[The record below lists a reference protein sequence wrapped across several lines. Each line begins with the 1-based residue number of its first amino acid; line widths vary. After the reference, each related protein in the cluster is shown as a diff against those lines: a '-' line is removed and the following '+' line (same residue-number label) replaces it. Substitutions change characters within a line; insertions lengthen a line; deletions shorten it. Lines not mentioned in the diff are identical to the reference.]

1 MTWDIPAALKSGIDL
16 IDKFIPDTDAKN
28 RAKEAWQLRVLE
40 IAAQE
45 ATQQSQTNTAEAGHA
60 SLFVSGWRPAV
71 GWVCAAS
78 FAWVCVGQPLFSWTY
93 VLLTKQPAPVIALPT
108 EMLMTTLLG
117 MLGLGTLRT
126 LEKIKGV
133 NAR

>member
-1 MTWDIPAALKSGIDL
+1 MMWDIPAMVKTGLDI
-16 IDKFIPDTDAKN
+16 IDKVVPDADAK
-28 RAKEAWQLRVLE
+28 RKAQEAWQLRVLE

-45 ATQQSQTNTAEAGHA
+45 AAQQSQTNTAEAGHA

-78 FAWVCVGQPLFSWTY
+78 FGWVCVGQPLCSWTY
-93 VLLTKQPAPVIALPT
+93 VLFTKQPAPVIALPT

-133 NAR
+133 NAK

>member
-1 MTWDIPAALKSGIDL
+1 MTWDIPAMIKSGVDL

-45 ATQQSQTNTAEAGHA
+45 ATQQSETNTAEAAHA

-133 NAR
+133 NAK

>member
-1 MTWDIPAALKSGIDL
+1 MTWDIPAALKSGLDL
-16 IDKFIPDTDAKN
+16 IDKFVPDTDAKN

-45 ATQQSQTNTAEAGHA
+45 ATQQSATNTTEASHP
-60 SLFVSGWRPAV
+60 SLFISGWRPFV
-71 GWVCAAS
+71 GWVCGFS
-78 FAWVCVGQPLFSWTY
+78 FAWICFGQPLFSWIY
-93 VLLTKQPAPVIALPT
+93 VLITKQPAPVVELPT

-126 LEKIKGV
+126 LEKIKQV
-133 NAR
+133 ASK

>member
-1 MTWDIPAALKSGIDL
+1 MTWDIPAMVKSGLEI
-16 IDKFIPDTDAKN
+16 IDKVVPDADAKR
-28 RAKEAWQLRVLE
+28 RAQEAWQLRVLE

-45 ATQQSQTNTAEAGHA
+45 STQQSQTNTVEAAHP
-60 SLFVSGWRPAV
+60 SLFTSGWRPFV
-71 GWVCAAS
+71 GWVCGFS
-78 FAWVCVGQPLFSWTY
+78 FAWICFGQPLFSWTY
-93 VLLTKQPAPVIALPT
+93 VLVTKQPAPVVELPT

-133 NAR
+133 NAK

>member
-1 MTWDIPAALKSGIDL
+1 MVRTGLEI
-16 IDKFIPDTDAKN
+16 IDKVVPDADAKR
-28 RAKEAWQLRVLE
+28 RAQEAWQLRVLE

-45 ATQQSQTNTAEAGHA
+45 AAQQSATNTAEAGHA

-133 NAR
+133 NSK

>member
-1 MTWDIPAALKSGIDL
+1 MTWDIPAMVKSGVDL

-45 ATQQSQTNTAEAGHA
+45 ATQQSATNTAEADHK

-71 GWVCAAS
+71 GWVCAFS
-78 FAWVCVGQPLFSWTY
+78 FAWICFGQPLFSWVY
-93 VLLTKQPAPVIALPT
+93 VLTTKQPAPVVELPT

-126 LEKIKGV
+126 LEKIKSV
-133 NAR
+133 AAK

>member
-45 ATQQSQTNTAEAGHA
+45 ATQQSATNTVEAAHP
-60 SLFVSGWRPAV
+60 SLFIGGWRPAV
-71 GWVCAAS
+71 GWVCAFS
-78 FAWVCVGQPLFSWTY
+78 FGWICFGQPLFSWVY
-93 VLLTKQPAPVIALPT
+93 VLTTKQPSPVVELPT
-108 EMLMTTLLG
+108 EMLMTVLLG

-126 LEKIKGV
+126 LEKIKSV
-133 NAR
+133 AAK

>member
-1 MTWDIPAALKSGIDL
+1 MTWDIPAMVRTGLEI
-16 IDKFIPDTDAKN
+16 IDKVVPDTEAK
-28 RAKEAWQLRVLE
+28 RKAQEAWQLRVLE

-45 ATQQSQTNTAEAGHA
+45 ATQQSHTNTAEAAHP

-78 FAWVCVGQPLFSWTY
+78 FGWVCVGQPLFSWTY
-93 VLLTKQPAPVIALPT
+93 VLITKQPAPVIALPT

-133 NAR
+133 NAK

>member
-1 MTWDIPAALKSGIDL
+1 MTWDIPAMIKSGVDL

-28 RAKEAWQLRVLE
+28 RAKEQWQLRVLE

-45 ATQQSQTNTAEAGHA
+45 ATQQSQTNTAEAAHA

-71 GWVCAAS
+71 GWVCAFS
-78 FAWVCVGQPLFSWTY
+78 FGWICFGQPLFSWTY
-93 VLLTKQPAPVIALPT
+93 VLVTKQPAPVVELPT

-126 LEKIKGV
+126 LEKIKSV
-133 NAR
+133 AAK

>member
-1 MTWDIPAALKSGIDL
+1 MTWDIPAAIKSGLDL
-16 IDKFIPDTDAKN
+16 IDKFVPDTDAKN

-45 ATQQSQTNTAEAGHA
+45 ATQQSTTNTVEAA
-60 SLFVSGWRPAV
+60 NPSLFTSGWRPFV
-71 GWVCAAS
+71 GWVCGFS
-78 FAWVCVGQPLFSWTY
+78 FLWICFGQPLFSWIY
-93 VLLTKQPAPVIALPT
+93 VLVTKQPAPVVELPT

-126 LEKIKGV
+126 LEKIKSV
-133 NAR
+133 ASK

>member
-1 MTWDIPAALKSGIDL
+1 MTWDVPAMIKSGVDL
-16 IDKFIPDTDAKN
+16 IDKFVPDTDAKN

-45 ATQQSQTNTAEAGHA
+45 ATQQSQTNTTEAAHA

-93 VLLTKQPAPVIALPT
+93 VLATKQPAPVIALPT

-133 NAR
+133 NAK

>member
-1 MTWDIPAALKSGIDL
+1 MTWDVPAAIKSGLDL
-16 IDKFIPDTDAKN
+16 IEKFVPDTDAKN

-93 VLLTKQPAPVIALPT
+93 VLATKQPAPVIALPT

-133 NAR
+133 NAK

>member
-1 MTWDIPAALKSGIDL
+1 MTWDIPAMIKSGVDL

-45 ATQQSQTNTAEAGHA
+45 ATQQSATNTVEASNP
-60 SLFVSGWRPAV
+60 SLFTSGWRPFV
-71 GWVCAAS
+71 GWVCGFS
-78 FAWVCVGQPLFSWTY
+78 FLWICFGQPLFSWIY
-93 VLLTKQPAPVIALPT
+93 VLVTKQPAPVVELPT

-126 LEKIKGV
+126 LEKIKSV
-133 NAR
+133 ASK

>member
-1 MTWDIPAALKSGIDL
+1 MIKSGVDL

-45 ATQQSQTNTAEAGHA
+45 ATQQSQTNTAEAAHA
-60 SLFVSGWRPAV
+60 SLFVSGWRPFV
-71 GWVCAAS
+71 GWACGFA
-78 FAWVCVGQPLFSWTY
+78 FAWICFGQPLFSWTY
-93 VLLTKQPAPVIALPT
+93 VLITKQPAPVVELPT
-108 EMLMTTLLG
+108 EMLMTVLLG

-126 LEKIKGV
+126 LERIKGV
-133 NAR
+133 NAK

>member
-1 MTWDIPAALKSGIDL
+1 MTWDIPAMIKSGVDL

-45 ATQQSQTNTAEAGHA
+45 ATQQSQTNTAEAAHA

-133 NAR
+133 NAK

>member
-1 MTWDIPAALKSGIDL
+1 MIWDIPAMIKSGVDL
-16 IDKFIPDTDAKN
+16 IDKFVPDADAKN
-28 RAKEAWQLRVLE
+28 RAREAWQLKVLE
-40 IAAQE
+40 IAAAE
-45 ATQQSQTNTAEAGHA
+45 AQQQSQTNTAEAQNA

-71 GWVCAAS
+71 GWVCALS
-78 FAWVCVGQPLFSWTY
+78 FAWVCVGQPMFSWLY
-93 VLLTKQPAPVIALPT
+93 VLTTKQPAPVIALPT

-133 NAR
+133 SSK

>member
-1 MTWDIPAALKSGIDL
+1 MTWDVPAMIKSGVDL

-45 ATQQSQTNTAEAGHA
+45 ATQQSQTNTAEAAHA
-60 SLFVSGWRPAV
+60 SLFVSGWRPFV
-71 GWVCAAS
+71 GWACGFA
-78 FAWVCVGQPLFSWTY
+78 FAWICFGQPLFSWTY
-93 VLLTKQPAPVIALPT
+93 VLITKQPAPVVELPT

-133 NAR
+133 NAK

>member
-1 MTWDIPAALKSGIDL
+1 MIWDFPALLKTGIDL
-16 IDKFIPDTDAKN
+16 LDKVIPDADAK
-28 RAKEAWQLRVLE
+28 RKAQEAWQLRVLE

-45 ATQQSQTNTAEAGHA
+45 ATQQSATNTAEAGHA

-133 NAR
+133 NAK

>member
-1 MTWDIPAALKSGIDL
+1 MTWDIPAMVRTGLEI
-16 IDKFIPDTDAKN
+16 IDKVVPDTEAK
-28 RAKEAWQLRVLE
+28 RKAQEAWQLRVLE

-45 ATQQSQTNTAEAGHA
+45 ATQQSQTNTAEAAHA

-78 FAWVCVGQPLFSWTY
+78 FAWVCVGQPLFSWVY
-93 VLLTKQPAPVIALPT
+93 VLTTKQPAPVIALPT

-133 NAR
+133 NAK

>member
-1 MTWDIPAALKSGIDL
+1 MIKSGVDL

-45 ATQQSQTNTAEAGHA
+45 ATQQSQTNTAEAAHA

-126 LEKIKGV
+126 LEKIRGV
-133 NAR
+133 NSK